1 MTLLPFRRT
10 FLGILGILAVC
21 VITPARAGP
30 SSADVFADP
39 KAAALADAALTRNVT
54 RAAELVRAGAS
65 PNARGDRG
73 VTLLQWTMLQKSL
86 IGFGILLNLG
96 ADPTRTGLDGDSAV
110 HFAAKANDTAY
121 LRMLLDRH
129 VDVDVRNASTGRTPV
144 MEALMGN
151 RTVQVEMLR
160 NAGARLD
167 VSDHMGNTPLHV
179 AAQIGASAEVLAF
192 LEQGAPPRARNRQ
205 GKTFQTYVFMT
216 PERVLTER
224 ARADRRAVADWLVRH
239 GIALER

>member
-1 MTLLPFRRT
+1 MTLLVSRRAV
-10 FLGILGILAVC
+10 LGLLAVGA
-21 VITPARAGP
+21 ITPARAGP

-39 KAAALADAALTRNVT
+39 QAAALADAALTRNAR
-54 RAAELVRAGAS
+54 RAAELVRAGVS

-73 VTLLQWTMLQKSL
+73 VTLLQWAMLRKSH
-86 IGFGILLNLG
+86 IGFGILLDLG

-129 VDVDVRNASTGRTPV
+129 VDVDPRNANTGRTPL
-144 MEALMGN
+144 MEALMGD

-160 NAGARLD
+160 GAGARLD

-192 LEQGAPPRARNRQ
+192 LEQGAPPQARNRQ

-224 ARADRRAVADWLVRH
+224 ARAERRAIADWLARH

>member
-1 MTLLPFRRT
+1 MTLRPSRRAL
-10 FLGILGILAVC
+10 LGLLAVGR
-21 VITPARAGP
+21 ITPVRAGP

-39 KAAALADAALTRNVT
+39 NVAALADAALTRDAT
-54 RAAELVRAGAS
+54 RAAELVRAGTS

-73 VTLLQWTMLQKSL
+73 VTPLQWMMLRKSH
-86 IGFGILLNLG
+86 IGFGILLDLG
-96 ADPTRTGLDGDSAV
+96 ADPARTGLDGDSAV

-129 VDVDVRNASTGRTPV
+129 IDVDPRNANTGRTPL
-144 MEALMGN
+144 MEALMGD

-160 NAGARLD
+160 GAGARLD

-192 LEQGAPPRARNRQ
+192 LEQGAPPHARNRQ

-224 ARADRRAVADWLVRH
+224 ARAERRAVADWLARH
-239 GIALER
+239 GIAPER

>member
-1 MTLLPFRRT
+1 MT
-10 FLGILGILAVC
+10 FLLVRRAFLALLAVGA
-21 VITPARAGP
+21 ITPVRAGP
-30 SSADVFADP
+30 SSAEVFADP
-39 KAAALADAALTRNVT
+39 KAAALADAALTRNAT
-54 RAAELVRAGAS
+54 RAAELLRAGAD
-65 PNARGDRG
+65 PNAHGDRG
-73 VTLLQWTMLQKSL
+73 VTLLQWMMLRKSH
-86 IGFGILLNLG
+86 IGFGILLDLG

-129 VDVDVRNASTGRTPV
+129 VDVDARNANTGRTPV
-144 MEALMGN
+144 MAALMGD

-167 VSDHMGNTPLHV
+167 VIDHMGNTPLHV

-192 LEQGAPPRARNRQ
+192 LEQGAPPQARNRQ